1 MILYIEN
8 PKEYTKK
15 LLDVINK
22 FNKVVRCKIN
32 IQNSIIFI
40 NTCNEQS
47 KYKNKTV
54 PLTVAVKRVK
64 YSRSYLKNKT
74 RN

>member
-8 PKEYTKK
+8 PKESTKK
-15 LLDVINK
+15 QLDVISK
-22 FNKVVRCKIN
+22 FNKVVRYKIN

-47 KYKNKTV
+47 KHKNKTV
-54 PLTVAVKRVK
+54 PLTVASKRVK
-64 YSRSYLKNKT
+64 HSRSYLKNKI

>member
-8 PKEYTKK
+8 PKESTKK
-15 LLDVINK
+15 QLDVTSK
-22 FNKVVRCKIN
+22 FNKVVRYKIN
-32 IQNSIIFI
+32 IQSSIFI

-47 KYKNKTV
+47 KHKNKTV
-54 PLTVAVKRVK
+54 PLTQASKRVK
-64 YSRSYLKNKT
+64 HSRSYLKNKI

>member
-1 MILYIEN
+1 MILYTEN
-8 PKEYTKK
+8 PKESTKK

-32 IQNSIIFI
+32 IQNSIMFI

-47 KYKNKTV
+47 KHKNKTV